1 MDRLTIYL
9 TALAPLTTSIL
20 ARHTPR
26 PFFLTMI
33 RALKMKANK
42 ARWGDNVTSRTF
54 ENKPGVDMI
63 WEVEDDMRARYPQLF
78 VTASNSG
85 TEFSSRLQFFFVF
98 TRHLQE
104 ESKDPIKLDSET
116 ERERRDGRE
125 GDRAPPGRSRRKRK
139 KRERPRT
146 AATTIAA
153 AGDPRTA
160 AATRRRRTYGKLS
173 VSPLCGSSSCNLF
186 PVMADSDLSCATGDS
201 LGSEGLG
208 IRECAVPFPGEIG
221 SSPPAIT
228 AADHRTTAVDRRPPV
243 TTTIPTHGTST
254 LRSARTGVMA
264 ACGYGQINH
273 HEGSR
278 GVAVEIPHSLK
289 ILSEVVVMPHY
300 CTLGWPGS

>member
-1 MDRLTIYL
+1 M
-9 TALAPLTTSIL
+9 
-20 ARHTPR
+20 
-26 PFFLTMI
+26 
-33 RALKMKANK
+33 MKAIKKSRFNELHS
-42 ARWGDNVTSRTF
+42 DYLLETSSTYRSF
-54 ENKPGVDMI
+54 VSNLEYNLRYMWKNKPGVDMI

-85 TEFSSRLQFFFVF
+85 TEFS
-98 TRHLQE
+98 HLQE

-201 LGSEGLG
+201 LGSEGCRLSTG
-208 IRECAVPFPGEIG
+208 ISVFYLAGIAFCRQIIPIFDSHEI
-221 SSPPAIT
+221 
-228 AADHRTTAVDRRPPV
+228 D
-243 TTTIPTHGTST
+243 
-254 LRSARTGVMA
+254 
-264 ACGYGQINH
+264 
-273 HEGSR
+273 
-278 GVAVEIPHSLK
+278 
-289 ILSEVVVMPHY
+289 
-300 CTLGWPGS
+300 